1 LDPTSPLNLQSQ
13 IRQKLVDAIS
23 SGSFPPGS
31 RLPSSRKMAN
41 QLRVARNTVVLV
53 YQQLTDEG
61 LLVSRQRSGIYVA
74 DTALDGKV
82 RIEPKPIKP
91 GSPDELDW
99 PLRIKNGQSE
109 TRKFEH
115 PSNWQQYPY
124 PFLDGQFEASLY
136 PIAAWREATRLSLGV
151 RDVNQWST
159 HNDDVDDRMLIE
171 EIRTKVLPRRGIQAR
186 PEEIL
191 ITVGAQQAIY
201 LLIQLL
207 VDGAVPVAVE
217 EPCNPDLREMLAQR
231 GTSLIHQAVDADGLI
246 VDENLNQAQ
255 LVFTTPSHQVPT
267 AVTMSMER
275 RELLLEKARQFDFLI
290 VEDDFENETNYL
302 GSQHAALRS
311 IDNENRV
318 IYVSSLSKVLAPGVS
333 LGFMVA
339 APELI
344 EVARS
349 LRQLMVRNPPLN
361 NQRAAAYF
369 LSLGHYDTYM
379 LRLSQIFRERWIAL
393 RDALNYTL
401 QQYSVTTHSQ
411 GGTTCWVRA
420 PDGVEVEHLI
430 GEAAKRGILLEPVRH
445 FYAFQENTQNCFR
458 MGITSLSVDRIRE
471 GVEKLAELI
480 RNLASGHLENLENA
494 SGKNLVG
501 DELTQFFAGATLL
514 SKTVYEDPFS
524 IEMRPDG
531 TMIGK
536 AGYRDEDCDT
546 GRWWVEG
553 DRWFRSWNHW
563 AYAETV
569 GHFVVV
575 EGNQIKMFNDQ
586 HQKIFTAALFR
597 GNGDEEHAAGS
608 SGPESSS

>member
-1 LDPTSPLNLQSQ
+1 MSDAIIYLDPTSHLNLQSQ
-13 IRQKLVDAIS
+13 IRQKLVDAIA

-31 RLPSSRKMAN
+31 RLPSSRKMAT

-61 LLVSRQRSGIYVA
+61 LLVSRQRSGIYVS

-82 RIEPKPIKP
+82 RTEPKAPVDVP
-91 GSPDELDW
+91 AEELDW
-99 PLRIKNGQSE
+99 PTRLKNIPSK

-171 EIRTKVLPRRGIQAR
+171 EIRTKVLPRRGIQAK

-201 LLIQLL
+201 LLIQML
-207 VDGAVPVAVE
+207 VDSSVPVAIE
-217 EPCNPDLREMLAQR
+217 EPCSPDLRGMLAQR
-231 GTSLIHQAVDADGLI
+231 GTSLIHQFVDADGLI
-246 VDENLNQAQ
+246 VDDSLDQAE
-255 LVFTTPSHQVPT
+255 LVFVTPSHQVPT

-275 RELLLEKARQFDFLI
+275 REALLAKARQFDFLI

-302 GSQHAALRS
+302 GSQHPALRS

-339 APELI
+339 SPELI
-344 EVARS
+344 EAARS
-349 LRQLMVRNPPLN
+349 LRQLMVRSPPLN

-420 PDGVEVEHLI
+420 PEGVEVGRLI
-430 GEAAKRGILLEPVRH
+430 VEAAQRGILLEPVSH
-445 FYAFQENTQNCFR
+445 FYAFSENAQNCFR
-458 MGITSLSVDRIRE
+458 MGVTSLSVDRIRE
-471 GVEKLAELI
+471 GVEQLAELI
-480 RNLASGHLENLENA
+480 RDMASGHLESLHDTKGRQVTGE
-494 SGKNLVG
+494 
-501 DELTQFFAGATLL
+501 ELKKLFVDGTLL

-524 IEMRPDG
+524 IEMQADG
-531 TMIGK
+531 SMIGK
-536 AGYRDEDCDT
+536 AGYRDEDCDV
-546 GRWWVEG
+546 GQWWVEG
-553 DRWFRSWNHW
+553 DKWFRRWDHW
-563 AYAETV
+563 AYAETAGYFTV
-569 GHFVVV
+569 ID
-575 EGNQIKMFNDQ
+575 GNQVKMFNDK
-586 HQKIFTAALFR
+586 HQKIFTAVLYH
-597 GNGDEEHAAGS
+597 GEPVDYKKS
-608 SGPESSS
+608 K